1 MDQSVCIGK
10 NGEYHVL
17 NLSHLLQN
25 ILAHH
30 RFATSQQREVDT
42 HLSSLL
48 KNVAPLLGSKCGLAV
63 GLFILG
69 YSVSAGIA
77 TLAMQIAGG

>member
-1 MDQSVCIGK
+1 
-10 NGEYHVL
+10 
-17 NLSHLLQN
+17 
-25 ILAHH
+25 
-30 RFATSQQREVDT
+30 
-42 HLSSLL
+42 
-48 KNVAPLLGSKCGLAV
+48 VAPLLGSKCGLAV